1 MNTRRYFIKTSAFA
15 TAGALMASSVFTMA
29 TEGKNKLKNFGFISG
44 IAGEAMKADWKG
56 TLKKAVEFGFTEYEG
71 GSNYAGSPKEF
82 LNYCKEIGIKPV
94 AGGIDFKA
102 TDDDLKM
109 ACDNLNQLEMKYAVV
124 YWPWYTGGPFMRED
138 CKKSAEMLN
147 ELGTKVKASG
157 LQLLW
162 HNHDKEF
169 HEMEDGLP
177 FDYLMKNTDKK
188 LVQCEMDIYWIKK
201 GGSDPL
207 SVLKKYA
214 GRMPVLHVKDMAPG
228 PEQDFICPGRGI
240 IDFASIF
247 AEARK
252 QKIEHYFVERDNE
265 PDGMGCLQSSGEF
278 LKNIRF

>member
-15 TAGALMASSVFTMA
+15 TAGALMASPLLTMA
-29 TEGKNKLKNFGFISG
+29 AEGKNKLKNFGFISG

-56 TLKKAVEFGFTEYEG
+56 TLKKAVEFGFTEIEG
-71 GSNYAGSPKEF
+71 GSNHAGSPLEF
-82 LNYCKEIGIKPV
+82 LRYCKEIGIKPI

-102 TDDDLKM
+102 TDEDLKK
-109 ACDNLNQLEMKYAVV
+109 ACDNLSQMEMKYAVV
-124 YWPWYTGGPFMRED
+124 YWPWYTGGPFMLED

-147 ELGTKVKASG
+147 KLGAKVKANG

-169 HEMEDGLP
+169 HEMEDSLP

-188 LVQCEMDIYWIKK
+188 LVQCEMDIYWVKK
-201 GGSDPL
+201 GGCDPL

-214 GRMPVLHVKDMAPG
+214 GRIPVLHVKDMAPG

-240 IDFASIF
+240 IDFTPIF

-252 QKIEHYFVERDNE
+252 QKIQHYFVERDNE